1 MEAQVTFSVVVPVF
15 NEREILNELYNR
27 LTSVMDRLGEPY
39 EIILVNDGSD
49 DGSWE
54 LMKTLHSQD
63 DHVKIINFSRNF
75 GHQIAI
81 SAGLDH
87 SSGKAVTIMDADLQD
102 PPEVLAQFVQKW
114 KEGFDVV
121 YGIRRRRGNLFKR
134 LCYKLFYR
142 ILSSISNIY
151 IPEESGDFS
160 LLSRRVVEAIKLT
173 KERSRFLR
181 GIRSWV
187 GFNQIG
193 VEYERPV
200 RLGGEPKYTLTKLV
214 KLALDG
220 FFAFSWMPLRLST
233 YAGFSISGLSFLLI
247 IYALYRKI
255 IMKIPLVG
263 WASIFIAVLFV
274 GGIQLIMI
282 GVVGEYIARI
292 YEEVKERPLYMVE
305 SKYGF

>member
-1 MEAQVTFSVVVPVF
+1 MAEQITYSVVVPVF
-15 NEREILNELYNR
+15 NEREVLSDLYKR
-27 LTSVMDRLGEPY
+27 MTSVMDKLGEPY
-39 EIILVNDGSD
+39 EIIFVNDGSN
-49 DGSWE
+49 DGSLE

-63 DHVKIINFSRNF
+63 NRVKIINFSRNF

-87 SSGKAVTIMDADLQD
+87 SSGKAVIVMDADLQD
-102 PPEVLAQFVQKW
+102 PPEILPQFVQKW

-121 YGIRRRRGNLFKR
+121 YGVRRRKGNLFKR
-134 LCYKLFYR
+134 ISYKLFYK
-142 ILSSISNIY
+142 ILSRISNIY

-160 LLSRRVVEAIKLT
+160 LLSRRVVEAIKSA
-173 KERSRFLR
+173 KERNRFIR

-193 VEYERPV
+193 VEYGRPV
-200 RLGGEPKYTLTKLV
+200 RLGGEAKYTLRKLI

-220 FFAFSWMPLRLST
+220 FFAFSWVPLRLST
-233 YAGFSISGLSFLLI
+233 YAGLFISGISFLLI
-247 IYALYRKI
+247 IYALYAKF

-263 WASIFIAVLFV
+263 WASIFVAVLFI

-282 GVVGEYIARI
+282 GIVGEYIARI
-292 YEEVKERPLYMVE
+292 YEEVKRRPLYFIKE
-305 SKYGF
+305 IIE